1 MNKIKQKL
9 YDWKDRLRDRHMLT
23 LVISMVTII
32 VILGLYTYKK
42 QRDYRQASENQY
54 NLAFYELLN
63 YVQNVEVY
71 LSKSLVTKTPEHAT
85 ETLTYVWR
93 EANLAQSYLSRLPLN
108 SSELENTSKFL
119 NQVSD
124 YSYSLSRKNI
134 YGEEL
139 SSKDL
144 EDLKN
149 LHDYSND
156 LYNTLNQLALE
167 INQGRISWGELTK
180 KGKYAFSQQ
189 TSNISKESFNNI
201 EGNFHE
207 YAGLIYDGAFS
218 EHMTNPERKGLIGE
232 EINEGKA
239 MEIAKNFV
247 GSDKIKEIKL
257 NSVTENANIPSYDF
271 SIINNN
277 EENIW
282 ISISK
287 KGGHVI
293 FMNHNR
299 NVNVEVMQ
307 QENINDIG
315 KRFLEEKGYENMEST
330 YQIKQ
335 EGIVTIN
342 YAYSQSFEKEKVTI
356 YPDLIKLK
364 IALDNGE
371 ILGIETTG
379 YLNSHE
385 KREFNKIK
393 ISKNDARKKI
403 NENLEILSE
412 GLAVIPTEYY
422 TEKLCWEFKGKVEDR
437 EFLVY
442 INVDNGKE
450 EDTLIILKT
459 PNGTLTI

>member
-1 MNKIKQKL
+1 MNKIKKKL
-9 YDWKDRLRDRHMLT
+9 YDWKDRLKDRHMLT
-23 LVISMVTII
+23 LVISMLTII

-42 QRDYRQASENQY
+42 QRDYRQVSENQY

-93 EANLAQSYLSRLPLN
+93 EANLAQSYLSRLPIN

-139 SSKDL
+139 NSKDL

-149 LHDYSND
+149 LHEYSND

-180 KGKYAFSQQ
+180 KGKNAFSKQ

-218 EHMTNPERKGLIGE
+218 EHMTNPERKGLNGE
-232 EINEGKA
+232 EINEENA
-239 MEIAKNFV
+239 MEIAKKFI
-247 GSDKIKEIKL
+247 GSQKIKEIKL

-271 SIINNN
+271 SVVNIND
-277 EENIW
+277 ENIW

-287 KGGHVI
+287 KGGHII

-299 NVNVEVMQ
+299 NVNVESIQ
-307 QENINDIG
+307 QENINEIG
-315 KRFLEEKGYENMEST
+315 KKFLEEKGYKNMEST

-342 YAYSQSFEKEKVTI
+342 YAYSQYFEKEKVTI

-371 ILGIETTG
+371 VLGIETTG

-385 KREFNKIK
+385 EREFNKIK
-393 ISKNDARKKI
+393 VSKNDARKKI

-412 GLAVIPTEYY
+412 SLAIIPTEYH
-422 TEKLCWEFKGKVEDR
+422 TEKLCWEFKGKVEER

-442 INVDNGKE
+442 INVDSGKE